1 MNLRQGFW
9 LWMVLVFQGLSAQD
23 NPHVAVHR
31 NEIILGTSIGITLVC
46 ESEEEGYILLE
57 EAFATFR
64 RIEKLTS
71 VTLETSEIS
80 QLNSRAGEP
89 PVEVGDEVYQLLE
102 RALHIAQI
110 TEGAYDPVAAP
121 NHSFRELIFDPEG
134 RKIGLP
140 EETMQL
146 EITGIARGYGIE
158 QVRNMMRMRQVP
170 GGMINAGGLVGVWGR
185 KASGERWLLGIS
197 DPNHVGQI
205 LKWIPLIESSVFLW
219 RPGGKVDQVTVFAG
233 SAELAQCLGL
243 ALGAL
248 GPEKGIPLVEILGDT
263 EVILT
268 DSTGIMYWSRGLDL
282 SLE

>member
-9 LWMVLVFQGLSAQD
+9 LWMVLVVQGLSAQD
-23 NPHVAVHR
+23 NHRVAVHR
-31 NEIILGTSIGITLVC
+31 NEVILGTSIGITLVC

-71 VTLETSEIS
+71 ASIATSEVS
-80 QLNSRAGEP
+80 QLNSRAGQP
-89 PVEVGDEVYQLLE
+89 PAEVGDEVYQLLE
-102 RALHIAQI
+102 RALRIAQI
-110 TEGAYDPVAAP
+110 TNGAYDPVATP
-121 NHSFRELIFDPEG
+121 NHNFRELIFEPEE

-248 GPEKGIPLVEILGDT
+248 GPEQGIPLVELLGDT
-263 EVILT
+263 EAILT